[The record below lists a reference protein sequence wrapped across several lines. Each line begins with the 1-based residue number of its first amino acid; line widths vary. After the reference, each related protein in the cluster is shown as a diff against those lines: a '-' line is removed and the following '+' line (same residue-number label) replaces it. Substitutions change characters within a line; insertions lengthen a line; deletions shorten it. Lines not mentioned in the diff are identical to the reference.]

1 MTDNPHTGPVHQPG
15 HRHWSTH
22 TRPRAPKR
30 TEPHRLAFSAPN
42 SVRRPASASRTYG
55 RCAVDPP
62 GRSLTRRLPAARPTA
77 GEEAPERRST
87 TRTTGLTDPAPSGA
101 LLLFLWVRFGGAAQ
115 GAGPLLPGQGRLRR
129 RGARALR
136 APLDLR
142 ASAAPSGRA
151 CGQAWGLPGKGCAA
165 PPNLARAGGPP
176 AKILE

>member
-1 MTDNPHTGPVHQPG
+1 MFGYNWSVPDFIDTDLGCHVGEFGTSAVSVGPV
-15 HRHWSTH
+15 R
-22 TRPRAPKR
+22 
-30 TEPHRLAFSAPN
+30 
-42 SVRRPASASRTYG
+42 G
-55 RCAVDPP
+55 RCA
-62 GRSLTRRLPAARPTA
+62 GC
-77 GEEAPERRST
+77 
-87 TRTTGLTDPAPSGA
+87 
-101 LLLFLWVRFGGAAQ
+101 GAA
-115 GAGPLLPGQGRLRR
+115 PGQGRLRR